1 MVRDMNVEN
10 VKEKDREEDPKC
22 EYFGKVFTM
31 AK

>member
-1 MVRDMNVEN
+1 VEN